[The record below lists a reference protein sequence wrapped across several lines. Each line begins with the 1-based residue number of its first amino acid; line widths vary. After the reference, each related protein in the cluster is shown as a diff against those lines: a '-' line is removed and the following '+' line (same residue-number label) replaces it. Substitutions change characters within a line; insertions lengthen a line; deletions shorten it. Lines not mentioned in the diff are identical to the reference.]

1 MNIDLTMVIVYFV
14 IIFLVGIY
22 KSGKQKKD
30 AESYFLS
37 GRSLRWPAI
46 AMSTIATNIQA
57 GHFIGMGGA
66 AYVYGLAW
74 ANFEI
79 DAVFGI
85 LLATF
90 FFVPLYLKM
99 KVFTITQ
106 FFEIKF
112 GSFVALS
119 YSIFS
124 LILFGIIYMGG
135 ALYWGSYAING
146 IFADELTLLDT
157 FRKLVENLFEIS
169 LNPVTFRLYII
180 VVFMGVFSSLYV
192 YFGGLAAVVRTDI
205 IQLITLLG
213 GASIVLVLAVKA
225 IGGFSELYN
234 PANYPDITTGRD
246 HLMHLFLP
254 SDHSKVPWPA
264 VFFGMALLHIQYW
277 GANQVI
283 LQRAL
288 AARSLKDA
296 QIGLIVGG
304 FLKYVFAALIII
316 PPIALVGFYKPL
328 EDPDQ
333 AYIVLVN
340 TLLSPGV
347 RGFVIMGLFASLMST
362 VDSIINS
369 VSTLFTFDIYKKLIN
384 KDASDE
390 KLMKMGKKSIPFIT
404 LSGITFAFALIYI
417 KYHGFNLPLS
427 LITNEISYHIK
438 AGYTILVLA
447 AVFCTNAPR
456 KLVVY
461 VFIGSAVV
469 SLAFKYFVFPDMNWL
484 NRTGWVIVIGY
495 AILAI
500 VSYLSPGKKVKW
512 KDLFIVDSRQV
523 GYFGIVLAVSLVVLN
538 VVFR

>member
-390 KLMKMGKKSIPFIT
+390 NLMKMGKKSIPFIT
-404 LSGITFAFALIYI
+404 LSGIMFAFALIYI

-456 KLVVY
+456 KLVVF

-523 GYFGIVLAVSLVVLN
+523 GYFGIVLSVSLVVFN

>member
-1 MNIDLTMVIVYFV
+1 MNIDLIMVLVYFV
-14 IIFLVGIY
+14 VIFLIGIY
-22 KSGKQKKD
+22 KSGQQKKD

-37 GRSLRWPAI
+37 GRNLRWPAI

-85 LLATF
+85 LLAAF
-90 FFVPLYLKM
+90 FFVPLYLRM
-99 KVFTITQ
+99 KIFTITQ
-106 FFEIKF
+106 FFEAKF

-135 ALYWGSYAING
+135 ALYWGSIAING
-146 IFADELTLLDT
+146 IFADQLTALDAI
-157 FRKLVENLFEIS
+157 RKLVEKLFEIS
-169 LNPVTFRLYII
+169 LHPVTFRLYII
-180 VVFMGVFSSLYV
+180 VVLMGVFSSLYV

-213 GASIVLVLAVKA
+213 GALIVLVLAVKA
-225 IGGFSELYN
+225 VGGFSELYN
-234 PANYPDITTGRD
+234 PENYPNITTGRD

-254 SDHSKVPWPA
+254 VDHPKVPWTA

-283 LQRAL
+283 LQRSL

-304 FLKYVFAALIII
+304 FLKYAFAALIII
-316 PPIALVGFYKPL
+316 PPIALVGFHKPL

-369 VSTLFTFDIYKKLIN
+369 VSTLFTFDIYKRLVN

-390 KLMKMGKKSIPFIT
+390 KLMKIGRSSIPFIAF
-404 LSGITFAFALIYI
+404 SGIMFAFSLIYI
-417 KYHGFNLPLS
+417 KYHGFNFPLS
-427 LITNEISYHIK
+427 LLTNEISYHIK
-438 AGYTILVLA
+438 AGYTILILA

-461 VFIGSAVV
+461 VFVGSAAV
-469 SLAFKYFVFPDMNWL
+469 SLAFKYFIFADMNWL
-484 NRTGWVIVIGY
+484 NRTGWVIVLGY

-500 VSYLSPGKKVKW
+500 ASYLSPGQKIKW
-512 KDLFIVDSRQV
+512 KDLLIVDSRKV
-523 GYFGIVLAVSLVVLN
+523 GYLGVVLALSLIVLN
-538 VVFR
+538 VLFR

>member
-157 FRKLVENLFEIS
+157 FR
-169 LNPVTFRLYII
+169 
-180 VVFMGVFSSLYV
+180 
-192 YFGGLAAVVRTDI
+192 
-205 IQLITLLG
+205 
-213 GASIVLVLAVKA
+213 
-225 IGGFSELYN
+225 
-234 PANYPDITTGRD
+234 
-246 HLMHLFLP
+246 
-254 SDHSKVPWPA
+254 
-264 VFFGMALLHIQYW
+264 
-277 GANQVI
+277 
-283 LQRAL
+283 
-288 AARSLKDA
+288 
-296 QIGLIVGG
+296 
-304 FLKYVFAALIII
+304 
-316 PPIALVGFYKPL
+316 
-328 EDPDQ
+328 
-333 AYIVLVN
+333 
-340 TLLSPGV
+340 
-347 RGFVIMGLFASLMST
+347 
-362 VDSIINS
+362 
-369 VSTLFTFDIYKKLIN
+369 
-384 KDASDE
+384 
-390 KLMKMGKKSIPFIT
+390 
-404 LSGITFAFALIYI
+404 
-417 KYHGFNLPLS
+417 
-427 LITNEISYHIK
+427 
-438 AGYTILVLA
+438 
-447 AVFCTNAPR
+447 
-456 KLVVY
+456 
-461 VFIGSAVV
+461 
-469 SLAFKYFVFPDMNWL
+469 
-484 NRTGWVIVIGY
+484 
-495 AILAI
+495 
-500 VSYLSPGKKVKW
+500 
-512 KDLFIVDSRQV
+512 
-523 GYFGIVLAVSLVVLN
+523 
-538 VVFR
+538 

>member
-46 AMSTIATNIQA
+46 AMSTFAHNIHA

-333 AYIVLVN
+333 AYSVLVN

-362 VDSIINS
+362 VEFRIRS
-369 VSTLFTFDIYKKLIN
+369 VRKPVTLYIYKKWI
-384 KDASDE
+384 KIDASCE

-404 LSGITFAFALIYI
+404 LAGITFAFELI
-417 KYHGFNLPLS
+417 
-427 LITNEISYHIK
+427 
-438 AGYTILVLA
+438 
-447 AVFCTNAPR
+447 
-456 KLVVY
+456 
-461 VFIGSAVV
+461 
-469 SLAFKYFVFPDMNWL
+469 
-484 NRTGWVIVIGY
+484 
-495 AILAI
+495 
-500 VSYLSPGKKVKW
+500 
-512 KDLFIVDSRQV
+512 
-523 GYFGIVLAVSLVVLN
+523 
-538 VVFR
+538 